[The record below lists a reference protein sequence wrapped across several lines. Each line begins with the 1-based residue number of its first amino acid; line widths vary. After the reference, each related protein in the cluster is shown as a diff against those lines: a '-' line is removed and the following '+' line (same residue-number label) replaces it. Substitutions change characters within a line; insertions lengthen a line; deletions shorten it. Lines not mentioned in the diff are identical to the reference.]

1 MTAERQATDE
11 QPNAAPHALAGN
23 PHVLVVEDDRDTR
36 LLVARFLREG
46 GLRVTAVRDGREMW
60 ETLENSTVDLIL
72 LDVMLPGATGLDLC
86 RTIRQ
91 RSSVPI
97 IMLTAR
103 GSETD
108 RVVGLE
114 LGADD
119 YIAKPFSPPELL
131 ARVRAVLRRSTG
143 LMPVDEGRRTR
154 RITFEK
160 WALDIARRE
169 LLDPNGA
176 VVDLSTAEFDLLL
189 AFVEHPQ
196 RVLSRDQL
204 LELSRQRVGDVFDRS
219 IDVLVSRLRRKLE
232 ADPLQPGLIK
242 TVRNMGY
249 LFVPRPGRDGS

>member
-1 MTAERQATDE
+1 MATERHATDDRPSSE
-11 QPNAAPHALAGN
+11 SPAAGN

-36 LLVARFLREG
+36 LLVAQFLREG

-60 ETLENSTVDLIL
+60 ETIEHSAIDLIL
-72 LDVMLPGATGLDLC
+72 LDIMLPGTTGLDLC
-86 RTIRQ
+86 RAVRQ
-91 RSSVPI
+91 RSTVPI

-119 YIAKPFSPPELL
+119 YMAKPFSPAELL

-143 LMPVDEGRRTR
+143 LMQADEGRRPR
-154 RITFEK
+154 RIAFDG

-169 LLDPNGA
+169 LLDPDGA

-189 AFVEHPQ
+189 AFIEHPQ

-204 LELSRQRVGDVFDRS
+204 LEFSRQRAGDVFDRS

-232 ADPLQPGLIK
+232 AASPQPGLIK
-242 TVRNMGY
+242 TIRNMGY
-249 LFVPRPGRDGS
+249 LFVPRPRREGS